1 MLGLL
6 TKLGLSHA
14 AASVGKSLFRLLA
27 LALDLPETYFDDKVD
42 RSYYG

>member
-6 TKLGLSHA
+6 TAFGTSHA
-14 AASVGKSLFRLLA
+14 AMGVGRLLFHLFA

-42 RSYYG
+42 SLYQG

>member
-6 TKLGLSHA
+6 TVFGTSHVALG
-14 AASVGKSLFRLLA
+14 VGRLLFRLFA

-42 RSYYG
+42 PLCQG